1 MNQQRRQLE
10 SKIQEIERHYEEE
23 KDKERQLKKEINELN
38 LDIHSKKV
46 ELEHGGEEDS
56 SVLKFLREE
65 IAKKSIEV
73 SNAQRE
79 YRELL
84 ESKMKLPQREVENQS
99 PNIHKLQNE
108 LEQIKQL
115 LVSQTKR

>member
-1 MNQQRRQLE
+1 M
-10 SKIQEIERHYEEE
+10 
-23 KDKERQLKKEINELN
+23 KKEINDLN
-38 LDIHSKKV
+38 LDIHAKKV
-46 ELEHGGEEDS
+46 ELEHGNEEDS

-84 ESKMKLPQREVENQS
+84 ETKMKLPS
-99 PNIHKLQNE
+99 STSE
-108 LEQIKQL
+108 LEN
-115 LVSQTKR
+115 

>member
-1 MNQQRRQLE
+1 M
-10 SKIQEIERHYEEE
+10 
-23 KDKERQLKKEINELN
+23 KKEINELN

-46 ELEHGGEEDS
+46 ELEHGNEEDS

-84 ESKMKLPQREVENQS
+84 ESKMRIPEGTHEIENQS
-99 PNIHKLQNE
+99 PNINKLQGE
-108 LEQIKQL
+108 LEQIKQML
-115 LVSQTKR
+115 LT